1 MTATAMN
8 NDISTD
14 LARQTFCRHV
24 LQWCE
29 QGVSNVKVRVNT
41 TDDGPQS
48 VWFYGRVEGQWL
60 KLAESVEGPEFAR
73 LIAEELERLA
83 TSPHASECQVRR
95 KAYRDRVE
103 FEIKFH
109 HDKIVA
115 HAGKQLGSYL
125 NGILFGEHHAT
136 PNPRRRV
143 IRRGPKTQVARF

>member
-1 MTATAMN
+1 MTATAMT

-14 LARQTFCRHV
+14 RARQTFCRHV

-41 TDDGPQS
+41 TANGPQS

-60 KLAESVEGPEFAR
+60 KLAETVEGSEFAR
-73 LIAEELERLA
+73 PIAEELERLA

-95 KAYRDRVE
+95 KADRDRVE

-109 HDKIVA
+109 HGKIVA
-115 HAGKQLGSYL
+115 HAGKQLCSYL
-125 NGILFGEHHAT
+125 NGILFGEHHET
-136 PNPRRRV
+136 LNPRRRM
-143 IRRGPKTQVARF
+143 IRRGPKVQVARF